1 MASICVDRRS
11 QTYLNKQTINPGPT
25 VNSDGSYT
33 LNQIDVF
40 AKELADNIVA
50 ETNNNPIQKM
60 VNKFGDD
67 FGKSIDFING
77 PFRNNDTKDYPSLNN
92 RFQRGNISN
101 LEMADFMESF
111 NYSPNGVQNQV
122 PDKLLGDL
130 EKYYAGDIFESILGG
145 FCNSMNNL
153 FNQID
158 AFYDLIGEVDGIIND
173 ISAAYTKF
181 LALKGK
187 YEGQIDK
194 ALVEQTI
201 VEALMKQIKEK
212 ILNSVVKIYQKVMDA
227 IDNFD
232 ILDQIG
238 DLVVGIDKSHTKYI
252 MTRKERM
259 CNELTEE
266 TQKKMKDK
274 LKGFMD
280 YAFSLFENMD
290 LATMQFLVARFCA
303 LASNVEALVNEIKNP
318 LDDYG
323 NRYQRVIKRLQA
335 IGNQNT
341 STAIRNGAIRFSK
354 ERRQDD
360 INSLNRIWESDDAL
374 SLSGYEKV
382 SVEPIKA
389 EDYKNLPNCMA
400 VMKGSDGT
408 FGVEG
413 KVFEEKE
420 NDKDKERLGF
430 PAYTHLDLDV
440 KVYLKRLQEIYGN
453 KMIITNGWVS
463 TEYTQYKNR
472 PDDAHL
478 SGLVIDIKMDA
489 AFKSKS
495 VEDQAAEALNAAL
508 GTSLE
513 RDDWTEVFTKNA
525 RKSGFKGVIIYNNH
539 IHLDTRDIVR

>member
-232 ILDQIG
+232 IIDQ
-238 DLVVGIDKSHTKYI
+238 
-252 MTRKERM
+252 
-259 CNELTEE
+259 
-266 TQKKMKDK
+266 
-274 LKGFMD
+274 
-280 YAFSLFENMD
+280 
-290 LATMQFLVARFCA
+290 
-303 LASNVEALVNEIKNP
+303 
-318 LDDYG
+318 
-323 NRYQRVIKRLQA
+323 RLQA

>member
-1 MASICVDRRS
+1 MASSCVDRRS
-11 QTYLNKQTINPGPT
+11 QTYLNNQNLNIGPT
-25 VNSDGSYT
+25 VKLDGTYT
-33 LNQIDVF
+33 SAQIDVF

-77 PFRNNDTKDYPSLNN
+77 PFRNNDTKNYPSLNN

-158 AFYDLIGEVDGIIND
+158 AFYDLIGEVDGLIND
-173 ISAAYTKF
+173 ITAAYNKIKIFVQT
-181 LALKGK
+181 GR
-187 YEGQIDK
+187 YEGRTPLEII
-194 ALVEQTI
+194 EQEI
-201 VEALMKQIKEK
+201 VEKLMEEIQKK
-212 ILNSVVKIYQKVMDA
+212 IIDSVIKIYQKIRAA
-227 IDNFD
+227 IENFD
-232 ILDQIG
+232 IMEQIG
-238 DLVVGIDKSHTKYI
+238 DLVVGIDKSHTKFI
-252 MTRKERM
+252 MTQKERM

-266 TQKKMKDK
+266 QEKKVKDK

-360 INSLNRIWESDDAL
+360 INSLNSLWNEGNANNVPQTVSDYERIDVKLITAQ
-374 SLSGYEKV
+374 
-382 SVEPIKA
+382 
-389 EDYKNLPNCMA
+389 DYKDLPQCMA
-400 VMKGSDGT
+400 VMKGSEI
-408 FGVEG
+408 FKIEG
-413 KVFEEKE
+413 DVFDEEK
-420 NDKDKERLGF
+420 GIGI
-430 PAYTHLDLDV
+430 PAYTHIDLDV
-440 KVYLKRLQEIYGN
+440 KVYLKRLQSIYGN
-453 KMIITNGWVS
+453 TMVITNGWISQDYNQTVLKK
-463 TEYTQYKNR
+463 ENDN
-472 PDDAHL
+472 PHL
-478 SGLVIDIKMDA
+478 SGLVIDIKRDP
-489 AFKSKS
+489 AFESAFNS
-495 VEDQAAEALNAAL
+495 VPEIEKGIGAGFTEDWIELF
-508 GTSLE
+508 
-513 RDDWTEVFTKNA
+513 VKNA
-525 RKSGFKGVIIYNNH
+525 KKSGFLGVVIYDKH
-539 IHLDTRDIVR
+539 IHLDTREIAR

>member
-1 MASICVDRRS
+1 MAHCVDRRS
-11 QTYLNKQTINPGPT
+11 QTYLNKQRINPGPT

-40 AKELADNIVA
+40 AKELADNIIA
-50 ETNNNPIQKM
+50 ESDKNPIANM
-60 VNKFGDD
+60 INKFGN
-67 FGKSIDFING
+67 GVYEAGNYING
-77 PFRNNDTKDYPSLNN
+77 TVRGYDTSNYPALNN
-92 RFQRGNISN
+92 RYQQGNIST
-101 LEMADFMESF
+101 LEVADFAEAF
-111 NYSPNGVQNQV
+111 NYSPNGIQNQV
-122 PDKLLGDL
+122 PDKLLSDL
-130 EKYYAGDIFESILGG
+130 EQYYTGDISESILGG

-158 AFYDLIGEVDGIIND
+158 AFYDLIGVVDGLIQDAIAIYN
-173 ISAAYTKF
+173 KF

-194 ALVEQTI
+194 AFIEQKI
-201 VEALMKQIKEK
+201 VEALMKQIQEK
-212 ILNSVVKIYQKVMDA
+212 IIDSVVKIYQKVMDA

-280 YAFSLFENMD
+280 YAFSLFDYMD
-290 LATMQFLVARFCA
+290 LQTMQFLVARFCA
-303 LASNVEALVNEIKNP
+303 LATNVEALLNEIKNP

-341 STAIRNGAIRFSK
+341 STAIRNGAIRFSP
-354 ERRQDD
+354 EQRSDD

-382 SVEPIKA
+382 AIKPITA

-420 NDKDKERLGF
+420 NDEDKERLGF

-463 TEYTQYKNR
+463 TEYTQYKKR

-495 VEDQAAEALNAAL
+495 AEDQAAEALNAAL

-513 RDDWTEVFTKNA
+513 RDDWTEVFTQNA
-525 RKSGFKGVIIYNNH
+525 RKSGFKGVIIYKNH